1 MTERRNADDSTG
13 GGTGGRSGGE
23 ADRGT
28 EAGADRKA
36 DRRPGRAAHR
46 AGRGTG
52 GARRTEMPGTHG
64 VDGTVRG
71 ARRADE
77 PANRDVDGTA
87 GRGRRE
93 EVPGDGG
100 VDGATGRARRG
111 HDVPSRPLP
120 HRHRR
125 RSGFRGRRPLLLL
138 VCGFLLVGVC
148 AATGIAWDP
157 FAGGSEGKAP
167 AAAIGTPWYVGPA
180 DGTTGT
186 PEQPAGSTPPTGDA
200 TPTTE
205 SATAAPGAGPLPFD
219 LPGPAA
225 LRSGAAGRKLVFA
238 HYFTPYPLSLDN
250 ESADKD
256 YYTRNYLDPAGENGK
271 HGAYGGLLRDRPLPV
286 PPRGG
291 DWEYANLQQE
301 VRTAAAAGIDGFT
314 LDLLS
319 LTGKNRERAEK
330 LMAAAH
336 ATDPGFKIMLMPDMT
351 SLGTDDPAVL
361 AGAIAELGA
370 APAAHRLPDGRLV
383 VSPFKA
389 EAKSVGWW
397 SRTLE
402 ILRTRHGIRAA
413 FVPLFLDFG
422 AHGAEF
428 APISHGFS
436 EWGSRSY
443 VGQESSTRDVRRAHD
458 MGKVWMQPVSV
469 QDARPN
475 QGVYDEAGNTATLR
489 ATWTRAIED
498 GADWVQLTTWN
509 DYSEGSQFA
518 PSLHNGHTYLDLS
531 SYYLT
536 RFKTGGWPKIV
547 RDTLYLTARTQFAA
561 AGPTGPQSLV
571 MSLRKGSA
579 APRDTVEVLSF
590 LAGPASVRT
599 TVGSAQDT
607 HEAPAG
613 LHSEL
618 LPLKPGTSAAQVV
631 RDGKPGAA
639 VELPYRADRSA
650 AVQDLQYYGATSG
663 RND

>member
-1 MTERRNADDSTG
+1 MTERRHTDGGADSNADGTA
-13 GGTGGRSGGE
+13 GGT
-23 ADRGT
+23 
-28 EAGADRKA
+28 A
-36 DRRPGRAAHR
+36 DRRVGRAAHR
-46 AGRGTG
+46 AGRRTG
-52 GARRTEMPGTHG
+52 GARRADGPG
-64 VDGTVRG
+64 
-71 ARRADE
+71 
-77 PANRDVDGTA
+77 
-87 GRGRRE
+87 GR
-93 EVPGDGG
+93 G
-100 VDGATGRARRG
+100 VDGATRRARRS
-111 HDVPSRPLP
+111 HDAAAPPLP

-125 RSGFRGRRPLLLL
+125 RTGFRGRRPLLLL

-157 FAGGSEGKAP
+157 FPRGSAGEGP
-167 AAAIGTPWYVGPA
+167 VAAIGTPWYVGPA
-180 DGTTGT
+180 DGTAGS
-186 PEQPAGSTPPTGDA
+186 PGQPAGSTPPTGDA
-200 TPTTE
+200 TATT
-205 SATAAPGAGPLPFD
+205 APPAAAPGKGPLPFD

-225 LRSGAAGRKLVFA
+225 LRSGEAGRKLVFA

-250 ESADKD
+250 ENADED

-301 VRTAAAAGIDGFT
+301 VRTAGAAGIDGFT

-319 LTGKNRERAEK
+319 LSGKNWERCSR

-336 ATDPGFKIMLMPDMT
+336 AVDPGFKIMLMPDMT

-361 AGAIAELGA
+361 AAAIAELGA

-389 EAKSVGWW
+389 EAKSAAWW

-402 ILRTRHGIRAA
+402 LLRTRHGIRTA

-422 AHGAEF
+422 AHNGDF
-428 APISHGFS
+428 APISYGFS

-458 MGKVWMQPVSV
+458 AGKIWMQPVSV

-475 QGVYDEAGNTATLR
+475 QGIYDEAGNTATLR

-547 RDTLYLTARTQFAA
+547 RDTLYLTARTQFAGA
-561 AGPTGPQSLV
+561 DPTGPQSLL

-579 APRDTVEVLSF
+579 APRNTVEVLSF
-590 LAGPASVRT
+590 LAGPAVVRT
-599 TVGSAQDT
+599 AVGSAKDT

-618 LPLKPGTSAAQVV
+618 LPLKPGTSSAQVV
-631 RDGKPGAA
+631 RDGKPGAE
-639 VELPYRADRSA
+639 VELPYPAGGTAR
-650 AVQDLQYYGATSG
+650 VQDLQYYGATSG

>member
-1 MTERRNADDSTG
+1 MRGSADGTAG
-13 GGTGGRSGGE
+13 GI
-23 ADRGT
+23 ADRAAN
-28 EAGADRKA
+28 ERF
-36 DRRPGRAAHR
+36 GRAAHR
-46 AGRGTG
+46 AGRGTAG
-52 GARRTEMPGTHG
+52 VRR
-64 VDGTVRG
+64 D
-71 ARRADE
+71 A
-77 PANRDVDGTA
+77 TA
-87 GRGRRE
+87 GR
-93 EVPGDGG
+93 D
-100 VDGATGRARRG
+100 RRG
-111 HDVPSRPLP
+111 DDASPRPLP

-157 FAGGSEGKAP
+157 FTAGPDGKAP

-180 DGTTGT
+180 GGTADT
-186 PEQPAGSTPPTGDA
+186 PEQPAGSTPPTDGASATTDPRDAA
-200 TPTTE
+200 TP
-205 SATAAPGAGPLPFD
+205 GKGPLPFD

-256 YYTRNYLDPAGENGK
+256 YYARNYLDPAGENGK

-319 LTGKNRERAEK
+319 LSGKNRERAER

-389 EAKSVGWW
+389 EAKSAAWW

-402 ILRTRHGIRAA
+402 ILRTRHGIRTA

-422 AHGAEF
+422 AHDGDF

-536 RFKTGGWPKIV
+536 RFKTGVWPKIV

-561 AGPTGPQSLV
+561 AGPTGPQSLL
-571 MSLRKGSA
+571 MSPRKGSA

-599 TVGSAQDT
+599 TVGSVKDT

-618 LPLKPGTSAAQVV
+618 LPLKPGTSSAQVV

-639 VELPYRADRSA
+639 VELPYPADRTA